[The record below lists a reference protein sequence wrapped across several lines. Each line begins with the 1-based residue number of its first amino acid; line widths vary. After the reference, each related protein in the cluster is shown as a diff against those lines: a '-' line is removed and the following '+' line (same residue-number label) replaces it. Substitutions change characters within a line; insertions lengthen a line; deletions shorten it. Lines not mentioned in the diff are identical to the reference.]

1 MKTVV
6 TADPASLGFS
16 QERLERISAW
26 MDRYVD
32 AGKLP
37 CALTLICRHGEVVFA
52 RAVGQ
57 SDLESGG
64 PIEMDSIFR
73 IFSMSKPLTSV
84 AVMMLYEEGIFQL
97 DDPISRFIPCL
108 ANPTVMVSNADG
120 GLQTRPANGPITIKQ
135 LLTHTAGFTYG
146 WNEEFSLGEM
156 YQRAGVDFWPNSGM
170 LAEVVEKASELPLLF
185 EPGSRFGYGISTD
198 VLGRFVE
205 VISEQPLDVFMRQR
219 VFEPLGMTDTGFSI
233 TPDKLDRLTT
243 LYEAKGAGNTLA
255 RVDAPGSTLYAA
267 DNVTTFSGGGGLLS
281 TPADYLRFTEMLRCR
296 GEFKGGRLLGS
307 RTVDF
312 MTQNHLPG
320 DLAQMGDKD
329 FDGWSIAGEGVG
341 FGLGFSVVLDP
352 VRARTLCSVGEFSW
366 GGIASTVF
374 WVDPTEDITAMFLTQ
389 LTPSSTYKLR
399 RELRVLTY
407 QALVDRSLRI

>member
-1 MKTVV
+1 VKTVV

-57 SDLESGG
+57 RDLESGG

>member
-1 MKTVV
+1 
-6 TADPASLGFS
+6 
-16 QERLERISAW
+16 
-26 MDRYVD
+26 
-32 AGKLP
+32 
-37 CALTLICRHGEVVFA
+37 
-52 RAVGQ
+52 
-57 SDLESGG
+57 
-64 PIEMDSIFR
+64 
-73 IFSMSKPLTSV
+73 
-84 AVMMLYEEGIFQL
+84 
-97 DDPISRFIPCL
+97 
-108 ANPTVMVSNADG
+108 
-120 GLQTRPANGPITIKQ
+120 
-135 LLTHTAGFTYG
+135 
-146 WNEEFSLGEM
+146 
-156 YQRAGVDFWPNSGM
+156 
-170 LAEVVEKASELPLLF
+170 
-185 EPGSRFGYGISTD
+185 
-198 VLGRFVE
+198 
-205 VISEQPLDVFMRQR
+205 
-219 VFEPLGMTDTGFSI
+219 MTDTGFSI

>member
-1 MKTVV
+1 VKTVV

-57 SDLESGG
+57 RDLESGG

-281 TPADYLRFTEMLRCR
+281 TPADYLRFTEMLRRR

>member
-57 SDLESGG
+57 RDLESGG

-243 LYEAKGAGNTLA
+243 LYEAKGDGNTLA

-281 TPADYLRFTEMLRCR
+281 TPADYLRFTEMLRRR

-352 VRARTLCSVGEFSW
+352 VQARTLCSVGEFSW

>member
-1 MKTVV
+1 MKTTV
-6 TADPASLGFS
+6 TENPASLGFS

-26 MDRYVD
+26 MDRYVN

-52 RAVGQ
+52 RSVGQ
-57 SDLESGG
+57 RDLDSGG
-64 PIEMDSIFR
+64 SIEMDSIFR

-84 AVMMLYEEGIFQL
+84 AVMMLYEEGNFQL

-108 ANPTVMVSNADG
+108 ADPRVMVSNVDG
-120 GLQTRPANGPITIKQ
+120 QLQTRPASGPITIKQ

-156 YQRAGVDFWPNSGM
+156 YQQAAVDFWPNSGV
-170 LAEVVEKASELPLLF
+170 LADVVERVSELPLLF

-198 VLGRFVE
+198 ILGRFIE
-205 VISEQPLDVFMRQR
+205 VISGQSLAAFMQQR

-243 LYEAKGAGNTLA
+243 LYEATG
-255 RVDAPGSTLYAA
+255 DSSTLVPVDTPGATLFAA
-267 DNVTTFSGGGGLLS
+267 ENVTTFSGGGGLLS
-281 TPADYLRFTEMLRCR
+281 TAADYLRFAEMLRCR
-296 GEFKGGRLLGS
+296 GEFNGVRLLGS

-320 DLAQMGDKD
+320 DLAQMGDID
-329 FDGWSIAGEGVG
+329 FDGWSIGGEGVG
-341 FGLGFSVVLDP
+341 FGLGFSVVLDS

-366 GGIASTVF
+366 GGMASTVF
-374 WVDPTEDITAMFLTQ
+374 WVDPVEDITAMFLTQ
-389 LTPSSTYKLR
+389 LTPSNTYSLR
-399 RELRVLTY
+399 RELRVLVN
-407 QALVDRSLRI
+407 QALVDRGLAI

>member
-57 SDLESGG
+57 RDLESGG

>member
-57 SDLESGG
+57 RDLESGG

-281 TPADYLRFTEMLRCR
+281 TPADYLRFTEMLRRR

>member
-57 SDLESGG
+57 RDLESGG

-281 TPADYLRFTEMLRCR
+281 TPADYLRFTEMLRRR

-320 DLAQMGDKD
+320 DLAQMCDKD